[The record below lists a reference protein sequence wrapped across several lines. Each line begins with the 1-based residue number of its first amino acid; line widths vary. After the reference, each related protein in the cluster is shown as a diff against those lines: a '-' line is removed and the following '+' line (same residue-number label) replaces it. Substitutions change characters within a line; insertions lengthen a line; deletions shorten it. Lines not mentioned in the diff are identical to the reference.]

1 MTKLSDLHQ
10 GWMKD
15 PAYADAYQ
23 ELQDEFSVASALI
36 SARSRAH
43 LTQEDV
49 AKRMHTTQSV
59 IARLES
65 GRANAS
71 TKTLE
76 RYAKAIGARLV
87 IDFIPQN
94 SPEQSA

>member
-49 AKRMHTTQSV
+49 AKRMHT
-59 IARLES
+59 R
-65 GRANAS
+65 
-71 TKTLE
+71 
-76 RYAKAIGARLV
+76 
-87 IDFIPQN
+87 
-94 SPEQSA
+94 SP